1 MIKLQLKTTGLSL
14 LALSFMLSSCRG
26 TETAI
31 DGGGTNNNSQY
42 NVQVNLAGIETI
54 EETPV
59 LQASASTSKSG
70 ITSTGVQ
77 QTVIPFDNET
87 TVTAT
92 LVPQVSS
99 SVKSSA
105 QASINPMAAVVQPG
119 PTELAIGTKYK
130 VAVYDSN
137 GNFLQEKEFTYKKN
151 ETDGFNLNGDQNYTF
166 VAYSVNSTTSS
177 PTINNGGTL
186 VNAKLSA
193 INGDLMYFKKN
204 MTVSGNG
211 INNLDVILKH
221 QYSQIT
227 TKLDARQVGSISAVT
242 SPAITPASSSA
253 DISFATNALTY
264 NTPITGGQPVIFPT
278 LNQQTV
284 TSNATQ
290 VIANTTTTGE
300 LNIGT
305 VTIDGVSK
313 NNMKISNLKITPG
326 VKYNLNLRF
335 GPCRQDINPVPFSVK
350 DGVTQTFTMPATDF
364 GFVFDI
370 YRLDN
375 SFNLTINGVKMA
387 TKEINFQGNDGATRT
402 VRFADGT
409 VYGSDT
415 VPALLRPAKLPV
427 NRTYEIW
434 DLEGT
439 KDAPLV
445 RVTISKDGK
454 IAMFGSKTSGG
465 ALEPLELYNGNTF
478 NNIPWNTT
486 GNNTV
491 TATQSVINITYMS
504 GQGTGKQ
511 IVTCNP

>member
-1 MIKLQLKTTGLSL
+1 MKLQFRAAGLSL
-14 LALSFMLSSCRG
+14 LALSFAFNSCRSSEG
-26 TETAI
+26 PI
-31 DGGGTNNNSQY
+31 DGGNNNNGQF
-42 NVQVNLAGIETI
+42 NVQVNLAGVETI

-70 ITSTGVQ
+70 IASTGIQ
-77 QTVIPFDNET
+77 QTVIPFDGET

-99 SVKSSA
+99 SVKSNA

-186 VNAKLSA
+186 ANAKLSA

-211 INNLDVILKH
+211 VNNLDVILKH
-221 QYSQIT
+221 QYSQIKT
-227 TKLDARQVGSISAVT
+227 TLDARQVGNISAVT

-264 NTPITGGQPVIFPT
+264 NTPITGGQTIVFPT
-278 LNQQTV
+278 LNQSTI

-370 YRLDN
+370 YTLDN
-375 SFNLTINGVKMA
+375 SFNLTINGTKMA
-387 TKEINFQGNDGATRT
+387 TGEIQFEKGSSPAQNI
-402 VRFADGT
+402 RFADGT
-409 VYGSDT
+409 AWQDGT
-415 VPALLRPAKLPV
+415 IG
-427 NRTYEIW
+427 EIYNMT
-434 DLEGT
+434 GT
-439 KDAPLV
+439 ENKPLV
-445 RVTISKDGK
+445 RVVIGKDGS
-454 IAMFGSKTSGG
+454 ISMFGSKTSGG
-465 ALEPLELYNGNTF
+465 PLQPLQLFNGNTF
-478 NNIPWNTT
+478 NKITWNTT
-486 GNNTV
+486 GTNTV
-491 TATQSVINITYMS
+491 VASQMVLGKTYMS
-504 GQGTGKQ
+504 GFGTGKQ
-511 IVTCNP
+511 IVNCTP